1 MIDTAYT
8 SVFVQQDEPFTQNH
22 VFKKNV
28 LVSSFTDS
36 LNKGASSFQL
46 QGLLGDFSME
56 NKRSGGATDT

>member
-8 SVFVQQDEPFTQNH
+8 SVFVQQDEPFTPNH